1 MDAEEKLPGG
11 KDGSEIV
18 LAVLTSVEQNHL
30 ITQRSLASELGIALG
45 LTNAYLKRC
54 IRKGLIKI
62 KSAPPRR
69 YAYYLTADGFLE
81 KSRLTGEYLQ
91 ASFSFFRVARKQCEA
106 ALDDCKQRGW
116 TRIAL
121 YGLSELAEVAQLC
134 SSEYGIEVVGIA
146 DPHGGSL
153 GNLRA
158 VTSLE
163 QLPPRDAVMLTV
175 LKNPQAAYDRLA
187 AEIGGDRILT
197 PRMLR
202 VSRFPRATAEDP
214 EHAEQRRP

>member
-30 ITQRSLASELGIALG
+30 ITQRTLASELGIALG

-62 KSAPPRR
+62 KSVPPRR

-91 ASFSFFRVARKQCEA
+91 ASFSFFRVARKQCEV
-106 ALDDCKQRGW
+106 ALEDCRHRGW
-116 TRIAL
+116 NRIAL
-121 YGLSELAEVAQLC
+121 FGLGELAEVAQLC
-134 SSEYGIEVVGIA
+134 SSEYGIEVVGLV
-146 DPHGGSL
+146 DPLGGTL
-153 GNLRA
+153 GNLQA
-158 VTSLE
+158 KNSLD
-163 QLPPRDAVMLTV
+163 QLPPWDAVLLTV
-175 LKNPQAAYDRLA
+175 LKDPQATYDRLA
-187 AEIGGDRILT
+187 AEHPPERILT

-202 VSRFPRATAEDP
+202 VSRKPRASADEQPAE
-214 EHAEQRRP
+214 RNSL